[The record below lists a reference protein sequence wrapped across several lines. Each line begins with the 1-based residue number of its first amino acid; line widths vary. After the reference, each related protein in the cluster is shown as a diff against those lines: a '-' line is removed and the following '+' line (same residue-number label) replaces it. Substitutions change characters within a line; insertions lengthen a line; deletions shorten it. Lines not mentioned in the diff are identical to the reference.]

1 MQMGFNIDREEEKE
15 IYKKGYLKKADR
27 SPQEEN

>member
-1 MQMGFNIDREEEKE
+1 MQMGFNIDREEEKD
-15 IYKKGYLKKADR
+15 YLKNVDR